1 MLDTRL
7 KTFLILLEEKNYT
20 KAAKRLYISQPA
32 VTQHIKS
39 LEKDYNMQIFK
50 DGKNFE
56 LTSEGKLL
64 KEYADIA
71 NQQYA
76 QFETALLKKENKTAA
91 NIAITPSAL
100 TALNDVTLQQIFNT
114 NHIYVNLYEY
124 DYNKI
129 VELLANGKMDFAII
143 DHSFDSQEFDSFC
156 IQLSKVVLVCKKDG
170 KYDGKDRMTRDMLA
184 NATLA
189 LGECGS
195 GLYNIVMESLSNKNI
210 RLKHNLILYSNNP
223 KIMLRQILNYDAV
236 GFMYED
242 SLKHYLDYNVKIMEL
257 TKYNPSQN
265 IYFIYSRKAFLN
277 NSTLSFIEELKSKV
291 K

>member
-156 IQLSKVVLVCKKDG
+156 IQLSKVVLVCKNDG

-184 NATLA
+184 SATLA